1 MNIKLKLP
9 YNFSYSEELTDYLEP
24 YSDMIDSIYFS
35 FSKGSR
41 PIKKLQDR
49 RYFHMKKL
57 EKIKER
63 LKVRLNFVLNSVIPV
78 QVTDFEC
85 FMLESGLIDIVTIA
99 RDDIYEPIK
108 EYVDKKNFKMIYEA
122 SRFYNYIGENNGIL
136 FKNAG
141 ILTYGFEHELPAN
154 KNEQLLCFIANE
166 RCYDKCE
173 FKIEHNTNVLLR
185 NLEVTLEKFS
195 CPYKD
200 KRQVYSHEKV
210 ERICRKYDID
220 LLKFCDR
227 TMTDKE
233 LLEVFQLWFP
243 FIKSTLNQTIKV
255 S

>member
-1 MNIKLKLP
+1 M
-9 YNFSYSEELTDYLEP
+9 
-24 YSDMIDSIYFS
+24 
-35 FSKGSR
+35 
-41 PIKKLQDR
+41 
-49 RYFHMKKL
+49 
-57 EKIKER
+57 
-63 LKVRLNFVLNSVIPV
+63 KVRLNFVLNSVIPV

-108 EYVDKKNFKMIYEA
+108 EYIDKKNFKMVYEA
-122 SRFYNYIGENNGIL
+122 SRFYNYIGENKGIL
-136 FKNAG
+136 LKNAG

-154 KNEQLLCFIANE
+154 KNEEQLLCFIANE

-210 ERICRKYDID
+210 ERICRKYNID

-243 FIKSTLNQTIKV
+243 FIKSTLNQVIKV